1 MFVDRTQHVKNNELK
16 PMNIEDRQYIESLT
30 DSEIVVAILHRDA
43 RITRLYFYE
52 KCYPL
57 FKSCYDKYYT
67 DCETCVE
74 FINQIYLLVMTP
86 RKSTGVSPL
95 QTFGFRCTLT
105 MWLKIISENY
115 CKQLFKVKIDFSDS
129 VEPSSDRFA
138 KIGDSLEIDFRTI
151 YASDVKK
158 VLEMMPNERYRHLI
172 ELRYVE
178 EKTNEET
185 AMVLEMTMDNY
196 YNKHKLAKAQF
207 CNILRK
213 EGLL

>member
-1 MFVDRTQHVKNNELK
+1 MELNEHK
-16 PMNIEDRQYIESLT
+16 YIESLT
-30 DSEIVVAILHRDA
+30 DEEVVRAILNRDA
-43 RITRLYFYE
+43 RITRLYLYE

-57 FKSCYDKYYT
+57 FKACYDKYYT

-115 CKQLFKVKIDFSDS
+115 CKQLFKVKIDISDS
-129 VEPSSDRFA
+129 LKSSSDRLTM
-138 KIGDSLEIDFRTI
+138 IDHSLDVDFNSI
-151 YASDVKK
+151 YSDDVKK
-158 VLEMMPNERYRHLI
+158 ILEMMPNERYRRLI
-172 ELRYVE
+172 ELRYVK

-185 AMVLEMTMDNY
+185 AMALEMTMDNY

-213 EGLL
+213 ESLL

>member
-1 MFVDRTQHVKNNELK
+1 MELNEHK
-16 PMNIEDRQYIESLT
+16 YIESLT
-30 DSEIVVAILHRDA
+30 DEEIVRAILNRDA
-43 RITRLYFYE
+43 RITRLYLYE

-57 FKSCYDKYYT
+57 FKACYDKYYT

-105 MWLKIISENY
+105 MWLKIISANY
-115 CKQLFKVKIDFSDS
+115 CKQLFKVKIDISDS
-129 VEPSSDRFA
+129 LKSSSDRLTM
-138 KIGDSLEIDFRTI
+138 IDHSLDVDFNSI
-151 YASDVKK
+151 YSDDVKK
-158 VLEMMPNERYRHLI
+158 ILEMMPNERYRRLI
-172 ELRYVE
+172 ELRYVK

-185 AMVLEMTMDNY
+185 AMALEMTMDNY

>member
-1 MFVDRTQHVKNNELK
+1 MDKS
-16 PMNIEDRQYIESLT
+16 YIDSLT
-30 DSEIVVAILHRDA
+30 DQEVVNAILQRDVK
-43 RITRLYFYE
+43 ITRLYFYE

-74 FINQIYLLVMTP
+74 FINQIYLLIMTP
-86 RKSTGVSPL
+86 RKSSGVSPL
-95 QTFGFRCTLT
+95 QTFGFRCSLP

-115 CKQLFKVKIDFSDS
+115 CKQLFLKKIDISDVS
-129 VEPSSDRFA
+129 IASSDRFNC
-138 KIGDSLEIDFRTI
+138 GENSLNLDFRSI
-151 YASDVKK
+151 YVSDLKK
-158 VLEMMPNERYRHLI
+158 MLDMMPNERYRRLI
-172 ELRYVE
+172 KLRYVE

-185 AMVLEMTMDNY
+185 AIALEMTMDNY

>member
-1 MFVDRTQHVKNNELK
+1 MKQ
-16 PMNIEDRQYIESLT
+16 EDQQYIDSLT
-30 DSEIVVAILHRDA
+30 DQEVVNAVLKRDA
-43 RITRLYFYE
+43 VITRLYFYE

-57 FKSCYDKYYT
+57 FKACYDKYYT

-86 RKSTGVSPL
+86 RKSTGEAPL
-95 QTFGFRCTLT
+95 QTFGYRCTLT
-105 MWLKIISENY
+105 MWLKIIAENY
-115 CKQLFKVKIDFSDS
+115 CKQLFKIKIDFSDS
-129 VEPSSDRFA
+129 EKVLGDRFRFND
-138 KIGDSLEIDFRTI
+138 DSLDLDFRSI
-151 YASDVKK
+151 YSSDVKR
-158 VLEMMPNERYRHLI
+158 VLEMMPNTRYRNLI

-185 AMVLEMTMDNY
+185 AMALEMTMDNY

>member
-1 MFVDRTQHVKNNELK
+1 MD
-16 PMNIEDRQYIESLT
+16 IEERQYIESLT
-30 DSEIVVAILHRDA
+30 DNEIVSAIINRDA
-43 RITRLYFYE
+43 KITRLYFYE

-67 DCETCVE
+67 DCETCLE

-95 QTFGFRCTLT
+95 QTFSFRCTLT
-105 MWLKIISENY
+105 MWLKIIAENY

-129 VEPSSDRFA
+129 VELSSDRFA
-138 KIGDSLEIDFRTI
+138 KTRDSLEIDFRTI

-185 AMVLEMTMDNY
+185 AVVLEMTMDNY

>member
-1 MFVDRTQHVKNNELK
+1 MELNEHK
-16 PMNIEDRQYIESLT
+16 YIESLT
-30 DSEIVVAILHRDA
+30 DEEVVSAILNRDA
-43 RITRLYFYE
+43 KITRLYFYE

-67 DCETCVE
+67 DCETCIE

-105 MWLKIISENY
+105 MWLKIIAENY
-115 CKQLFKVKIDFSDS
+115 CKQLFRIRVESSNS
-129 VEPSSDRFA
+129 VEPTSDRLT
-138 KIGDSLEIDFRTI
+138 KIDNSLEVDFNSI
-151 YASDVKK
+151 YASDVRKI
-158 VLEMMPNERYRHLI
+158 LDMMPNKRYSHLI

-185 AMVLEMTMDNY
+185 AMVLGITMDNY

>member
-1 MFVDRTQHVKNNELK
+1 MSQQDLE
-16 PMNIEDRQYIESLT
+16 YIESLT
-30 DSEIVVAILHRDA
+30 DEEIVRFIIQRDA
-43 RITRLYFYE
+43 IITRAYFYE
-52 KCYPL
+52 KCFPL

-67 DCETCVE
+67 DCKNCVE
-74 FINQIYLLVMTP
+74 FINQIYLYVMTP
-86 RKSTGVSPL
+86 RKTSGICPL

-115 CKQLFKVKIDFSDS
+115 CKQLFKKRIDTSDIS
-129 VEPSSDRFA
+129 TTPKEKFNLN
-138 KIGDSLEIDFRTI
+138 GDSFELDFRSI
-151 YASDVKK
+151 YAADIKK
-158 VLEMMPNERYRHLI
+158 ILNMMPNIRYRRLI
-172 ELRYVE
+172 ELRYVR

-185 AMVLEMTMDNY
+185 AMDLEMTMDNY

>member
-1 MFVDRTQHVKNNELK
+1 MELDEHK
-16 PMNIEDRQYIESLT
+16 YIESLT
-30 DSEIVVAILHRDA
+30 DEEVVSAILNRDA
-43 RITRLYFYE
+43 RITRLHLYV

-74 FINQIYLLVMTP
+74 FINQIYLLIMTP

-105 MWLKIISENY
+105 MWLKIIAENY
-115 CKQLFKVKIDFSDS
+115 CKQLFRKKADFSDGIS
-129 VEPSSDRFA
+129 TESDRLNFQD
-138 KIGDSLEIDFRTI
+138 DSLDLDFRSI
-151 YASDVKK
+151 YAGDVKRI
-158 VLEMMPNERYRHLI
+158 LDMMPNERYRNLI
-172 ELRYVE
+172 ELRYVK

-185 AMVLEMTMDNY
+185 ADILGMTMDNY

>member
-1 MFVDRTQHVKNNELK
+1 MDLNEHK
-16 PMNIEDRQYIESLT
+16 YIESLT
-30 DSEIVVAILHRDA
+30 DEEIVSAILNRDT
-43 RITRLYFYE
+43 RITRLYLYE

-57 FKSCYDKYYT
+57 FKACYDKYYT

-115 CKQLFKVKIDFSDS
+115 CKQLFKVKIDISDS
-129 VEPSSDRFA
+129 LKSYSDRLTM
-138 KIGDSLEIDFRTI
+138 IDHSLDVDFNSI
-151 YASDVKK
+151 YSDDVKK
-158 VLEMMPNERYRHLI
+158 ILEMMPNERYRRLI
-172 ELRYVE
+172 ELRYVK

-185 AMVLEMTMDNY
+185 AMALEMTMDNY

>member
-1 MFVDRTQHVKNNELK
+1 MKQ
-16 PMNIEDRQYIESLT
+16 EDQQYIESLT
-30 DSEIVVAILHRDA
+30 DKEIVEAILRRDA
-43 RITRLYFYE
+43 SITRLYFYE

-57 FKSCYDKYYT
+57 FKACYDKYYT

-115 CKQLFKVKIDFSDS
+115 CKQLFKVKIDISDS
-129 VEPSSDRFA
+129 LKSSSDRLTMVDHSLDVDFNSIYSDDIK
-138 KIGDSLEIDFRTI
+138 KI
-151 YASDVKK
+151 
-158 VLEMMPNERYRHLI
+158 LEMMPNERYRRLI
-172 ELRYVE
+172 ELRYVK

-185 AMVLEMTMDNY
+185 AMALEMTMDNY

>member
-1 MFVDRTQHVKNNELK
+1 
-16 PMNIEDRQYIESLT
+16 MNVEERQYIESLT
-30 DSEIVVAILHRDA
+30 DSEIVKAILQRDA
-43 RITRLYFYE
+43 SITRLYFYE

-57 FKSCYDKYYT
+57 FKACYDKYYT

-115 CKQLFKVKIDFSDS
+115 CKQLFKVKIDISDS
-129 VEPSSDRFA
+129 LKSSSDRL
-138 KIGDSLEIDFRTI
+138 IMVDHSLDVDFNSI
-151 YASDVKK
+151 YSDDVKK
-158 VLEMMPNERYRHLI
+158 ILEMMPNERYRRLI
-172 ELRYVE
+172 ELRYVK

-185 AMVLEMTMDNY
+185 AMALEMTMDNY